1 MEQVVSVAGVPLGLD
16 MQALVTELK
25 LGGKTVLIRR
35 LEKLAAAA
43 VDVARLSALKALDAG
58 HMRMDHVILT
68 SPLMVQNMAGLGRAF
83 PYLVT
88 EGRELHEWALGLE
101 SRFDVVVSAFLREI
115 APAQYLKLLEEKL
128 LQEYGMR
135 QLSLMSPGSLVAW
148 PIEQQGELFRLLA
161 PVPEMLG
168 VALLPSFMMKPEYS
182 ESGVFFET
190 EKKFYNCRLCPQP
203 ACRGHQAAYRGG

>member
-43 VDVARLSALKALDAG
+43 VDVARPKAAARLSALKALDAG

-83 PYLVT
+83 PYLV
-88 EGRELHEWALGLE
+88 
-101 SRFDVVVSAFLREI
+101 SREI
-115 APAQYLKLLEEKL
+115 GRASCREK
-128 LQEYGMR
+128 
-135 QLSLMSPGSLVAW
+135 V
-148 PIEQQGELFRLLA
+148 
-161 PVPEMLG
+161 
-168 VALLPSFMMKPEYS
+168 
-182 ESGVFFET
+182 
-190 EKKFYNCRLCPQP
+190 
-203 ACRGHQAAYRGG
+203 